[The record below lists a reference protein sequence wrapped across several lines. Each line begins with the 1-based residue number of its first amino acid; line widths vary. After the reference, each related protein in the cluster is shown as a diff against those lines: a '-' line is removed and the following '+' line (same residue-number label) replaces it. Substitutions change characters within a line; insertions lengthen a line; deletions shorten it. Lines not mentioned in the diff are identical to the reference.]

1 MELLQ
6 LAIQRKRQKRY
17 VINIAETANLCTTI

>member
-1 MELLQ
+1 MVLLQ

-17 VINIAETANLCTTI
+17 VINIVETASQCMTI